1 MEFNEKEIRGNYP
14 PPHEVET
21 QIEFDKVM
29 EQINFDQRQLVQPF
43 AEKELE
49 LLNQRTLLQ
58 QQMTAIRIQIDAI
71 DMQKR
76 TVVAQHKEINR
87 VFHEIKHELIMLNPK
102 EKFINQEKE

>member
-1 MEFNEKEIRGNYP
+1 MEFNEKEIREKY

-21 QIEFDKVM
+21 QIEFDEIM
-29 EQINFDQRQLVQPF
+29 AQINFDQRWMVKPF
-43 AEKELE
+43 DEKELE

-87 VFHEIKHELIMLNPK
+87 VFHEIKHELIMLNPR
-102 EKFINQEKE
+102 ENFINPEKE

>member
-1 MEFNEKEIRGNYP
+1 MEFNEKEIRGNYA

>member
-1 MEFNEKEIRGNYP
+1 MEFNEKEIRAKY

-21 QIEFDKVM
+21 QVEFDEVM
-29 EQINFDQRQLVQPF
+29 ERINFDQRQLVQPF

-49 LLNQRTLLQ
+49 LLNQRTLLK

-76 TVVAQHKEINR
+76 TVVAQHKDINR
-87 VFHEIKHELIMLNPK
+87 VFHEIKREFIMLNPK
-102 EKFINQEKE
+102 EKFINPEKE

>member
-1 MEFNEKEIRGNYP
+1 MEFNEKEIRAKY

-21 QIEFDKVM
+21 QVEFDKVM
-29 EQINFDQRQLVQPF
+29 EQINFGQRQLVQPF

-49 LLNQRTLLQ
+49 LLNQRTLLK

-87 VFHEIKHELIMLNPK
+87 VFHEIKHEFIMLNPK
-102 EKFINQEKE
+102 EKFINPEKE

>member
-1 MEFNEKEIRGNYP
+1 MEFNEKEIRGNY

-49 LLNQRTLLQ
+49 LLNQRTLLK

-102 EKFINQEKE
+102 EKFINPEKE

>member
-1 MEFNEKEIRGNYP
+1 MEFNEKEIRAKYP
-14 PPHEVET
+14 PHVVET
-21 QIEFDKVM
+21 QVEFGRVM
-29 EQINFDQRQLVQPF
+29 ERINFDQRQLVQPF
-43 AEKELE
+43 DEKELE
-49 LLNQRTLLQ
+49 LLNQRTLLK

-102 EKFINQEKE
+102 ENFINPEKE

>member
-1 MEFNEKEIRGNYP
+1 MEFNEKEIREKY

-21 QIEFDKVM
+21 QVEFDKVM

-43 AEKELE
+43 DEKELE
-49 LLNQRTLLQ
+49 LLNQRTLLK

-76 TVVAQHKEINR
+76 TVVAQHKDINR

-102 EKFINQEKE
+102 EKFITPEKE

>member
-1 MEFNEKEIRGNYP
+1 MEFNEKEIRAKYP
-14 PPHEVET
+14 PHVVET
-21 QIEFDKVM
+21 QVEFDRLM
-29 EQINFDQRQLVQPF
+29 ERVNFDQRQLVQPF
-43 AEKELE
+43 DEKEVE
-49 LLNQRTLLQ
+49 LLNQRTLLK

-102 EKFINQEKE
+102 ENFINPEKE

>member
-1 MEFNEKEIRGNYP
+1 M
-14 PPHEVET
+14 ET

-58 QQMTAIRIQIDAI
+58 QQMNAIRIQIDAI

-76 TVVAQHKEINR
+76 TVVAQHKDINR
-87 VFHEIKHELIMLNPK
+87 VFHEIKHEFIMLNPK
-102 EKFINQEKE
+102 EKFINPEKE

>member
-1 MEFNEKEIRGNYP
+1 
-14 PPHEVET
+14 
-21 QIEFDKVM
+21 M

-58 QQMTAIRIQIDAI
+58 QQMNAIRIQIDAI

-76 TVVAQHKEINR
+76 TVVAQHKNINR
-87 VFHEIKHELIMLNPK
+87 VFHEIKHEFIMLNPK
-102 EKFINQEKE
+102 EKFINPEKE